1 MKIQRIYPD
10 IAVRRVIVKIFWG
23 AVIGLALGSCLFGQ
37 DAVVARGKYLVEQV
51 VNCHDCHTG
60 KAPDGTPDKTKWLKG
75 APLDFKPVGDI
86 PKWHAT
92 TPDITST
99 SRLWERWGMDGMV
112 KFLET
117 GKNPRGGAADPPMPA
132 YTMSH
137 EDAVAVAAYLKS
149 LP

>member
-1 MKIQRIYPD
+1 MNLYRTVAPLLLSL
-10 IAVRRVIVKIFWG
+10 VLCG
-23 AVIGLALGSCLFGQ
+23 AAFAQ
-37 DAVVARGKYLVEQV
+37 DPNIARGKYLVEEIAR
-51 VNCHDCHTG
+51 CGDCHTA
-60 KAPDGTPDKTKWLKG
+60 KAATGEADKSKWLKG
-75 APLDFKPVGDI
+75 ATLAFKPIADV

-99 SRLWERWGMDGMV
+99 SRLWERWGMDGFV

-117 GKNPRGGAADPPMPA
+117 GKNPRGGAADAPMPA

-137 EDAVAVAAYLKS
+137 EDAVAIAAYLKS